1 MFEASAQTWN
11 NNGIKIIIFRNRE
24 NKMLEVWL
32 KIIDIQKYLGVKNMS
47 DLIIKEIESIYNR
60 KRNDIT
66 DQEKE
71 KYKAWAD
78 DVYVYII
85 SDLAL
90 EITMDCTLP
99 EAIEF
104 RSQLAFKQH
113 HIKLRRESSVLKS
126 ITDAFEVEDM
136 KAQYSVFVLNKNC
149 KIDLYFPRYRLRVDA
164 HEKGQ

>member
-71 KYKAWAD
+71 KYKAWTD

-126 ITDAFEVEDM
+126 ITDAFEGEDM
-136 KAQYSVFVLNKNC
+136 KTQYSVFVLNKNC